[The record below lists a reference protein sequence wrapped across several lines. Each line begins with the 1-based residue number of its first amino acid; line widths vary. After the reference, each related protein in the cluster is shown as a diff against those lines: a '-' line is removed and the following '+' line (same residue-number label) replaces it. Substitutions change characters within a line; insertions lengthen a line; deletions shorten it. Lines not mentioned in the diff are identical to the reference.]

1 MKKRFWLTPDKTKWC
16 VDVTSLE
23 MAELD
28 CKKLERL
35 LEEYIECSKSN
46 IETMKV
52 LLLYCLKKH
61 KILSEC
67 RLEQSANVYEKVCNK
82 LIHLLNL

>member
-52 LLLYCLKKH
+52 LLLYCSQKTQ
-61 KILSEC
+61 ILSA
-67 RLEQSANVYEKVCNK
+67 LGFNKSAKIYLQAYNK
-82 LIHLLNL
+82 LKALLKY